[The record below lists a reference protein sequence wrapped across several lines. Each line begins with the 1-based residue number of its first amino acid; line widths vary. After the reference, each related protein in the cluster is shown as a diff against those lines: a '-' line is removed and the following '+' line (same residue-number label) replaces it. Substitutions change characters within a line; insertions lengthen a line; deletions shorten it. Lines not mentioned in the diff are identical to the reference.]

1 MNEYKPHQDEVPPQA
16 KDYKSMTREQQL
28 LWEKDRIALDQA
40 ITWLK
45 NFWWKNRAKGSNC
58 GPKTIEH
65 ASWETDRAILALI
78 NLKNAPSYE
87 ED

>member
-58 GPKTIEH
+58 GPRTIEH
-65 ASWETDRAILALI
+65 ASWETDRAIIALI

>member
-65 ASWETDRAILALI
+65 ASWETDRAIIALI

>member
-16 KDYKSMTREQQL
+16 KDYRSMTREQQL

-45 NFWWKNRAKGSNC
+45 NFWWTNRAKGSNC
-58 GPKTIEH
+58 GPRTIEH
-65 ASWETDRAILALI
+65 ASWETDRAIIALI

>member
-45 NFWWKNRAKGSNC
+45 NFWWKNRAKGSSY
-58 GPKTIEH
+58 GSKTIEH
-65 ASWETDRAILALI
+65 ASWETDRAIIALI

>member
-1 MNEYKPHQDEVPPQA
+1 MTEYKPHEDEVPPQA

-65 ASWETDRAILALI
+65 ASWETDRAIVALI
-78 NLKNAPSYE
+78 ALKNAPSYE

>member
-16 KDYKSMTREQQL
+16 KDYRSMTREQQL

-40 ITWLK
+40 ICWLM
-45 NFWWKNRAKGSNC
+45 NFWWKNRGLGANTRTK
-58 GPKTIEH
+58 EH
-65 ASWETDRAILALI
+65 ASWETDRAIIALI